1 MPAPERPGSGS
12 DSLTSGAKGLGP
24 RWLRWSL
31 AALWLLDAALQ
42 LQPGMFTRSF
52 AGNVLYNSALMY
64 QPRWLEQI
72 LYPAA
77 QLEAHNLT
85 ALTVG
90 ICCLQLAI
98 GIGILWP
105 RTVRAAL
112 ALSMLWAAAVW
123 VFGQGLGF
131 MATGTAMVE
140 FGAPG
145 SALLYIVLALLVWPG
160 RTTHDRRA
168 DSSGRPWAAWVWSGF
183 WGLGA
188 LLHIPVR
195 YSAAAV
201 LAYNFQ
207 TAAQLQPGALSSFDY
222 SLARFAYQNSASV
235 SIILAAL
242 ELALAVL
249 IWVPNLR
256 RPTLGLGILATA
268 LFWVVGQAMGGVATG
283 IATDPST
290 GPLVVLLGLSA
301 AIELKSHP
309 RSALGAG
316 ALLPTRRHHD
326 PQPSH

>member
-1 MPAPERPGSGS
+1 VPAPERPDAGPGPL
-12 DSLTSGAKGLGP
+12 SLGGGGFG
-24 RWLRWSL
+24 RRGVRWSL
-31 AALWLLDAALQ
+31 AVLWLLDAALQ

-64 QPRWLEQI
+64 QPHWLEQI
-72 LYPAA
+72 LYPVAG
-77 QLEAHNLT
+77 LEARDVT

-90 ICCLQLAI
+90 IFCLQLAI

-105 RTVRAAL
+105 RTLRAAL
-112 ALSMLWAAAVW
+112 AISIFWAAGVW

-145 SALLYIVLALLVWPG
+145 SALLYIVLALLIWPG
-160 RTTHDRRA
+160 RTLDAERA
-168 DSSGRPWAAWVWSGF
+168 GTRGHPWAAWAWSGF

-188 LLHIPVR
+188 LLHIPLR

-207 TAAQLQPGALSSFDY
+207 TAAQLEPGALSAFDY
-222 SLARFAYQNSASV
+222 SLARFAYQNSASL
-235 SIILAAL
+235 SIILAAV
-242 ELALAVL
+242 ELLLAVL
-249 IWVPNLR
+249 IWVPHLR
-256 RPTLGLGILATA
+256 RPTLAIGILATA
-268 LFWVVGQAMGGVATG
+268 LFWVLGQAMGGIATG

-290 GPLVVLLGLSA
+290 GPLVVLLGLFA
-301 AIELKSHP
+301 VTDLEVRPLPAPGI
-309 RSALGAG
+309 R
-316 ALLPTRRHHD
+316 ALLQGPRHRR